1 MSMSP
6 TLSNADSLVETEKTR
21 RTTFVRLLWANPR
34 ARAGLIILMAMV
46 VVAILAPVLAP
57 YSPTSTNFIP
67 SQPPSPRHLLGTTL
81 QGQDILSQLIWGSR
95 NSLGV
100 GFAVGVIATVL
111 SLLIG
116 VLPSIGSR
124 QVNTIF
130 ATVTN
135 IVLILPGLPLL
146 IVLSAYLHSSG
157 AFTIA
162 AVIGFTGWAFGARTL
177 RSQVMTLRQRDFV
190 IAARLAG
197 SSQLRL
203 LVREILPNMLS
214 LVMANFMFSILF
226 GILSEAGLQFLGL
239 GNVNAVSWGSIIY
252 WAENGSALLLGMW
265 WWFIPPGA
273 AIALVGIALA
283 LVNSGIDQVS
293 NPRLRTVTKAKTQK
307 GGSLR

>member
-6 TLSNADSLVETEKTR
+6 TLSNADSLVETVKAR

-34 ARAGLIILMAMV
+34 ARAGLIILMAMI

-57 YSPTSTNFIP
+57 YNPTSTNFIP
-67 SQPPSPRHLLGTTL
+67 SQAPSPRHLLGTTL

-95 NSLGV
+95 HSLGV
-100 GFAVGVIATVL
+100 GLAVGVIATVL

-124 QVNTIF
+124 QVNTVF

-252 WAENGSALLLGMW
+252 WSENGSALLLGMW

-293 NPRLRTVTKAKTQK
+293 NPRLRTVAKTKK
-307 GGSLR
+307 GGILR

>member
-1 MSMSP
+1 MSISTTAQNP
-6 TLSNADSLVETEKTR
+6 NTVTSGRTR
-21 RTTFVRLLWANPR
+21 KAGMARMLWSNPR
-34 ARAGLIILMAMV
+34 ARVGIIILVGMIL
-46 VVAILAPVLAP
+46 VAVFAPVLAP
-57 YSPTSTNFIP
+57 YNPSANSFLP
-67 SQPPSPRHLLGTTL
+67 SQPPSWTHLLGTTL

-100 GFAVGVIATVL
+100 GFAVGIIATAL
-111 SLLIG
+111 SLLFG
-116 VLPSIGSR
+116 VLPSLGGKLL
-124 QVNTIF
+124 NTSF
-130 ATVTN
+130 STFTN
-135 IVLILPGLPLL
+135 VVLILPGLPLL

-157 AFTIA
+157 AVTIA
-162 AVIGFTGWAFGARTL
+162 AVIGFTGWAWGSRTL

-197 SSQLRL
+197 SSQIRL
-203 LVREILPNMLS
+203 LTREILPNMLS
-214 LVMANFMFSILF
+214 LVVANFMFSILF

-252 WAENGSALLLGMW
+252 WAENGSALLLHMW

-293 NPRLRTVTKAKTQK
+293 NPRLRSTARK
-307 GGSLR
+307 GDRNK